1 MLRKL
6 HRSTEAVRKHSQLA
20 DPNRPKGYS
29 IARTSCPVYKM
40 GRVAQE
46 PPTVHHWFLLG
57 FILPFSL
64 LLLYFT
70 WFQLLSC
77 SYLNLW
83 VFLILV
89 PIPLQKGVC
98 GCVRETLLL
107 AEVKPQQLCRDGSTP
122 AHQWVWQS
130 ISGPSFAFLS
140 QGSRKLD
147 WGSCVEELYSIPVRR
162 TKELQKIREW
172 LHGKRECSLKAWL
185 LERGGGSCWSCTQN
199 LAFPTFLMHF
209 EYIQAWRSCGRD
221 LNFFSFFLLSLW
233 MEHIN
238 LLQSNGTGSFQG

>member
-70 WFQLLSC
+70 
-77 SYLNLW
+77 
-83 VFLILV
+83 
-89 PIPLQKGVC
+89 
-98 GCVRETLLL
+98 
-107 AEVKPQQLCRDGSTP
+107 
-122 AHQWVWQS
+122 
-130 ISGPSFAFLS
+130 
-140 QGSRKLD
+140 
-147 WGSCVEELYSIPVRR
+147 
-162 TKELQKIREW
+162 
-172 LHGKRECSLKAWL
+172 
-185 LERGGGSCWSCTQN
+185 
-199 LAFPTFLMHF
+199 
-209 EYIQAWRSCGRD
+209 
-221 LNFFSFFLLSLW
+221 
-233 MEHIN
+233 
-238 LLQSNGTGSFQG
+238 